1 MTREQPS
8 APAGQLVETVI
19 TPPVVAAVAA
29 HAAAKVPGVAR
40 LEPGLRGLAGSLTRI
55 ARQRIKGLE
64 PAPTEGVRAF
74 VDHDPPDV
82 RVEIDLSVSGLDQ
95 AAATAQ
101 AVQRAVSR
109 AVTEATGL
117 VPSAV
122 SVSILDIEI
131 RGGLL

>member
-1 MTREQPS
+1 MTPDQ
-8 APAGQLVETVI
+8 APARQLTETVI
-19 TPPVVAAVAA
+19 SPPVIAAVAA
-29 HAAAKVPGVAR
+29 HAAAKVPGVVR

-64 PAPTEGVRAF
+64 PAPTEGVRAA
-74 VDHDPPDV
+74 VDQGDV
-82 RVEIDLSVSGLDQ
+82 RVEIDLSLSGLDQ

-101 AVQRAVSR
+101 AVQRAVSQ

-117 VPSAV
+117 TPSAV

>member
-1 MTREQPS
+1 MTREQPT

-19 TPPVVAAVAA
+19 TPPVIAAVAA

-55 ARQRIKGLE
+55 ARQRIKGLD

-82 RVEIDLSVSGLDQ
+82 RVEIDLSVTGLDQ
-95 AAATAQ
+95 TAATAQ

-117 VPSAV
+117 TPSAV
-122 SVSILDIEI
+122 SVTVLDIEI

>member
-1 MTREQPS
+1 MTREQ
-8 APAGQLVETVI
+8 APARQLVETVI
-19 TPPVVAAVAA
+19 SPPVIAAVAA
-29 HAAAKVPGVAR
+29 HAAARVPGVVR

-74 VDHDPPDV
+74 VEHDPPDV
-82 RVEIDLSVSGLDQ
+82 RVEIDLSLSGLDQ

-101 AVQRAVSR
+101 AVQRAVGK
-109 AVTEATGL
+109 AVAEATGL
-117 VPSAV
+117 TPSAV

>member
-1 MTREQPS
+1 MTPER
-8 APAGQLVETVI
+8 APARQLIETVI
-19 TPPVVAAVAA
+19 SPPVIAAVAA
-29 HAAAKVPGVAR
+29 HAAAKVPGVVR

-64 PAPTEGVRAF
+64 PAPTEGVRAV
-74 VDHDPPDV
+74 VDQDGV
-82 RVEIDLSVSGLDQ
+82 RVEIDLSLSGLDQ

-117 VPSAV
+117 TPSAV

>member
-1 MTREQPS
+1 MTREQ
-8 APAGQLVETVI
+8 APARQLVETVI
-19 TPPVVAAVAA
+19 SPPVIAAVAA
-29 HAAAKVPGVAR
+29 HAAARVPGVVR

-55 ARQRIKGLE
+55 ARQRIKGLD

-74 VDHDPPDV
+74 VEHDPPDV
-82 RVEIDLSVSGLDQ
+82 RVEIDLSLSGLDQ

-101 AVQRAVSR
+101 AVQRAVGK
-109 AVTEATGL
+109 AVAEATGL
-117 VPSAV
+117 TPSAV

>member
-1 MTREQPS
+1 MTREQ

-19 TPPVVAAVAA
+19 SPPVIAAVAA
-29 HAAAKVPGVAR
+29 HAAAKVPGVVR
-40 LEPGLRGLAGSLTRI
+40 LEPGLRGLAGSVTRI

-74 VDHDPPDV
+74 LEQDPPGV
-82 RVEIDLSVSGLDQ
+82 RVEIDVALSGLDQ

-117 VPSAV
+117 IPTAV
-122 SVSILDIEI
+122 SVTILDIEI

>member
-1 MTREQPS
+1 MTREQ
-8 APAGQLVETVI
+8 APARPLVETVI
-19 TPPVVAAVAA
+19 SPPVIAAVAA
-29 HAAAKVPGVAR
+29 HAAARVPGVVR

-55 ARQRIKGLE
+55 ARQRIKGLD

-74 VDHDPPDV
+74 VEHDPPDV
-82 RVEIDLSVSGLDQ
+82 RVEIDLSLSGLDQ

-101 AVQRAVSR
+101 AVQRAVGK

-117 VPSAV
+117 TPSAV

>member
-1 MTREQPS
+1 MTREQ

-19 TPPVVAAVAA
+19 SPPVIAAVAA
-29 HAAAKVPGVAR
+29 HAAAKVPGVVR

-74 VDHDPPDV
+74 LDHDPPGV
-82 RVEIDLSVSGLDQ
+82 RVEIDVSLSGLDQ

-117 VPSAV
+117 TPSAV

-131 RGGLL
+131 LGGLL

>member
-1 MTREQPS
+1 MTREQ

-19 TPPVVAAVAA
+19 SPPVIAAVAA
-29 HAAAKVPGVAR
+29 HAAARVPGVVR
-40 LEPGLRGLAGSLTRI
+40 LEPGLRGLAGSLSRI
-55 ARQRIKGLE
+55 ARQRIKGLN

-74 VDHDPPDV
+74 VEHDPPDL

-101 AVQRAVSR
+101 AVQRAVGK

-117 VPSAV
+117 TPSAV

>member
-1 MTREQPS
+1 MTREQ
-8 APAGQLVETVI
+8 APARQLAETVI
-19 TPPVVAAVAA
+19 SPPVIAAVAA
-29 HAAAKVPGVAR
+29 HAAAKVPGVVR

-55 ARQRIKGLE
+55 ARQRIKGLD

-74 VDHDPPDV
+74 VEHDPPDV

-117 VPSAV
+117 TPSAV
-122 SVSILDIEI
+122 SVTILDIEI

>member
-1 MTREQPS
+1 MTPEH
-8 APAGQLVETVI
+8 APAGQLTETVI
-19 TPPVVAAVAA
+19 SPPVIAAVAA
-29 HAAAKVPGVAR
+29 HAAAKVPGVVR

-74 VDHDPPDV
+74 VDQDGV
-82 RVEIDLSVSGLDQ
+82 RVEIDLSLSGLDQ
-95 AAATAQ
+95 AAATAT

-117 VPSAV
+117 TPSAV

-131 RGGLL
+131 RGGLS

>member
-1 MTREQPS
+1 MTREQ

-19 TPPVVAAVAA
+19 APPVIAAVAA
-29 HAAAKVPGVAR
+29 HAAARVPGVVR

-74 VDHDPPDV
+74 VEHDPPDV
-82 RVEIDLSVSGLDQ
+82 RVEIDLSLSGLDQ

-101 AVQRAVSR
+101 VVQRAVGK

-117 VPSAV
+117 TPSAV

>member
-1 MTREQPS
+1 MTREQ
-8 APAGQLVETVI
+8 APARQLVETVI
-19 TPPVVAAVAA
+19 SPPVIAAVAA
-29 HAAAKVPGVAR
+29 HAAAKVPGVVR

-74 VDHDPPDV
+74 VEHDPPDV
-82 RVEIDLSVSGLDQ
+82 RVEIDLSLSGLDQ

-101 AVQRAVSR
+101 AVQRAVGK

-117 VPSAV
+117 IPSAV

>member
-1 MTREQPS
+1 MTREQPR
-8 APAGQLVETVI
+8 AAAAQLVETVI
-19 TPPVVAAVAA
+19 TPPVIAAVAA
-29 HAAAKVPGVAR
+29 HAAAKVPGVVR

-55 ARQRIKGLE
+55 ARQRIKGLD

-74 VDHDPPDV
+74 IEHDPPDV
-82 RVEIDLSVSGLDQ
+82 RVEIDLSLSGLDQ

-101 AVQRAVSR
+101 AVQRAVAR

-117 VPSAV
+117 TPSAV

>member
-1 MTREQPS
+1 MTPEQ
-8 APAGQLVETVI
+8 APARQLTETVI
-19 TPPVVAAVAA
+19 SPPVIAAVAG
-29 HAAAKVPGVAR
+29 HAAAKVPGVVR

-64 PAPTEGVRAF
+64 PAPTEGVRAV
-74 VDHDPPDV
+74 VDQDDV
-82 RVEIDLSVSGLDQ
+82 RVEIDLSLSGLDQ

-101 AVQRAVSR
+101 AVQRAVSQ

-117 VPSAV
+117 TPSAV

>member
-1 MTREQPS
+1 MTREQ

-19 TPPVVAAVAA
+19 SPPVVAAVAA
-29 HAAAKVPGVAR
+29 HAAAKVPGVVR

-74 VDHDPPDV
+74 LDHDPPGV
-82 RVEIDLSVSGLDQ
+82 RVEIDVSLSGLDQ

-101 AVQRAVSR
+101 AVQRAVTR

-117 VPSAV
+117 TPSAV

>member
-19 TPPVVAAVAA
+19 APPVIAAVAA

-74 VDHDPPDV
+74 VEHDPPDV

-122 SVSILDIEI
+122 SVTVLDIEI

>member
-1 MTREQPS
+1 MTPEQ

-19 TPPVVAAVAA
+19 APPVVAAVAA
-29 HAAAKVPGVAR
+29 HAAAKVPGVVR

-55 ARQRIKGLE
+55 ARQRVKGLE

-74 VDHDPPDV
+74 VEHDPPDV
-82 RVEIDLSVSGLDQ
+82 RVEIDLSLSGLDQ

-101 AVQRAVSR
+101 TVQRAVSR

-117 VPSAV
+117 TPSAV

>member
-1 MTREQPS
+1 MTPEQ
-8 APAGQLVETVI
+8 APARQLTETVI
-19 TPPVVAAVAA
+19 SPPVIAAVAA
-29 HAAAKVPGVAR
+29 HAAAKVPGVVR

-64 PAPTEGVRAF
+64 PAPTEGVRAV
-74 VDHDPPDV
+74 VDQDDV
-82 RVEIDLSVSGLDQ
+82 RVEIDLSLSGLDQ

-117 VPSAV
+117 TPSAV

>member
-1 MTREQPS
+1 MTREQ
-8 APAGQLVETVI
+8 APARQLVETVI
-19 TPPVVAAVAA
+19 APPVIAAVAA
-29 HAAAKVPGVAR
+29 HAAARVPGVVR

-74 VDHDPPDV
+74 VEHDPPDV
-82 RVEIDLSVSGLDQ
+82 RVEIDLSLSGLDQ

-101 AVQRAVSR
+101 AVQRAVGK

-117 VPSAV
+117 TPSAV

>member
-19 TPPVVAAVAA
+19 TPPVLAAVAA

-55 ARQRIKGLE
+55 ARQKIKGLD

-82 RVEIDLSVSGLDQ
+82 RVEIDLSVTGLDQ

-101 AVQRAVSR
+101 AVQRAVGR

-117 VPSAV
+117 IPSAV
-122 SVSILDIEI
+122 SVTVLDIEI

>member
-19 TPPVVAAVAA
+19 APPVIAAVAA

-74 VDHDPPDV
+74 VEHDPPDV